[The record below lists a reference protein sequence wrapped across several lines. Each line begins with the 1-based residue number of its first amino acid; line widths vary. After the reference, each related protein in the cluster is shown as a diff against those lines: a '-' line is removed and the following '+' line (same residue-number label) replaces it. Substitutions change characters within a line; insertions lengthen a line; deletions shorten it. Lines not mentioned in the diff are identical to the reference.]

1 MSSFDWTILIIV
13 LCGLAL
19 DAMASYIYIKIVTKN
34 TTIEKLKKYYQF
46 NKTAARII
54 GYCFIGFTL
63 VALMIDIFVMPKG
76 YSNCISNY
84 NHINSLT
91 RIYYMSYFLLFFI
104 FFDINKYALK
114 YKIEKHSL

>member
-1 MSSFDWTILIIV
+1 MSSFEWTILIIV
-13 LCGLAL
+13 VCGLAL
-19 DAMASYIYIKIVTKN
+19 DVIASYIYIKIVTKN

-46 NKTAARII
+46 NKTATRII
-54 GYCFIGFTL
+54 GYCFIGFIW

-76 YSNCISNY
+76 YSDCISNY

-91 RIYYMSYFLLFFI
+91 RIYYMLYFVIFFI

-114 YKIEKHSL
+114 HKIEKHSL